1 VAAAPAS
8 AAMLT
13 RGPYLQLL
21 TTHSVTVAWN
31 TDVASACSL
40 TIRALDGPGA
50 TIAGD
55 TGTVCAVAVDGLVP
69 GGRYA
74 YVPNANGVPLGTESV
89 FHADDPSAPFT
100 MLVLGDSGVPGPS
113 QTAVR
118 DRMLATPADVIVHTG
133 DMIYPAGAAVDFDP
147 AFFTPYA
154 DLIRQL
160 VLWPCLGNH
169 DFAAAAGQPWRDAFH
184 TPANNPA
191 GSENYYSFDVGNAHI
206 VVLNSNERTVP
217 GSLQYT
223 FLDHD
228 LASTSAR
235 WKLVFFHHTIY
246 SSGTTHGSNLVIRA
260 NLVPLFDAHA
270 VDMVL
275 MGHEHNYERTLP
287 LRANQVVAPGAGT
300 VYVTTGGGG
309 KNLYPFGPLS
319 HFTAHAESVHHFVRI
334 AVDGDSLTE
343 EMIDVDGT
351 VGDSTTLLKSP
362 GSTTSTTTT
371 SSTTTTTATGG
382 IITSTTIA
390 RSTTSSTTVPPPP
403 VAACDPRT
411 CDDANPSTLATFA
424 PGEGCRPHPVD

>member
-1 VAAAPAS
+1 
-8 AAMLT
+8 MLT

-55 TGTVCAVAVDGLVP
+55 TGTVCAIAVDGLVP

-74 YVPNANGVPLGTESV
+74 YVPNADGVPLGTESV

-100 MLVLGDSGVPGPS
+100 MLVLGAS
-113 QTAVR
+113 
-118 DRMLATPADVIVHTG
+118 
-133 DMIYPAGAAVDFDP
+133 
-147 AFFTPYA
+147 
-154 DLIRQL
+154 
-160 VLWPCLGNH
+160 
-169 DFAAAAGQPWRDAFH
+169 GQPWRNAVF

-270 VDMVL
+270 VDLVL

-300 VYVTTGGGG
+300 VYV
-309 KNLYPFGPLS
+309 
-319 HFTAHAESVHHFVRI
+319 
-334 AVDGDSLTE
+334 
-343 EMIDVDGT
+343 
-351 VGDSTTLLKSP
+351 
-362 GSTTSTTTT
+362 
-371 SSTTTTTATGG
+371 
-382 IITSTTIA
+382 
-390 RSTTSSTTVPPPP
+390 
-403 VAACDPRT
+403 
-411 CDDANPSTLATFA
+411 
-424 PGEGCRPHPVD
+424 

>member
-1 VAAAPAS
+1 
-8 AAMLT
+8 MLT
-13 RGPYLQLL
+13 RGTYLQLL
-21 TTHSVTVAWN
+21 ATHSVTVAWN

-89 FHADDPSAPFT
+89 FHADDPSAPFA
-100 MLVLGDSGVPGPS
+100 LLGLGASGVPGPR
-113 QTAVR
+113 QAGGR
-118 DRMLATPADVIVHTG
+118 DRMLATPAAVIVHTG
-133 DMIYPAGAAVDFDP
+133 DMIYPDGAAVDFDP
-147 AFFTPYA
+147 AFFAPYA

-319 HFTAHAESVHHFVRI
+319 HFTANAESVHHFVRI

-351 VGDSTTLLKSP
+351 VGDSTTLVKGP

-371 SSTTTTTATGG
+371 S
-382 IITSTTIA
+382 STTIA

-411 CDDANPSTLATFA
+411 CDDANP
-424 PGEGCRPHPVD
+424 

>member
-1 VAAAPAS
+1 MPWRPPGSGSISAQCASALGAPLLAALVAAAPAS

-40 TIRALDGPGA
+40 TIRALDGPAA

-55 TGTVCAVAVDGLVP
+55 TGTVCAIAVDGLVP

-74 YVPNANGVPLGTESV
+74 YVPNADGVPLGTESV

-133 DMIYPAGAAVDFDP
+133 DMLYPDGAAVDFDP
-147 AFFTPYA
+147 AFFAPYA

-169 DFAAAAGQPWRDAFH
+169 DFAADAGQPWRDAFH

-246 SSGTTHGSNLVIRA
+246 SSGRSEEHTSELQSHSDLVCR
-260 NLVPLFDAHA
+260 
-270 VDMVL
+270 
-275 MGHEHNYERTLP
+275 
-287 LRANQVVAPGAGT
+287 
-300 VYVTTGGGG
+300 
-309 KNLYPFGPLS
+309 
-319 HFTAHAESVHHFVRI
+319 
-334 AVDGDSLTE
+334 
-343 EMIDVDGT
+343 
-351 VGDSTTLLKSP
+351 LLLEKKKK
-362 GSTTSTTTT
+362 
-371 SSTTTTTATGG
+371 
-382 IITSTTIA
+382 
-390 RSTTSSTTVPPPP
+390 
-403 VAACDPRT
+403 
-411 CDDANPSTLATFA
+411 
-424 PGEGCRPHPVD
+424 